1 MRCVHHDHDA
11 PHSATFGAVAQF
23 SLNSGDSAKGYSSQV
38 ADLEFRVLGPLEVWF
53 GDERLDLGPRKQRA
67 VLAALLVAAPETVA
81 VDTLI
86 DRVWGA
92 RVPKSAGHAL
102 HVYVSNLR
110 RLLDPG
116 RPPRS
121 AGSVLVTRDPG
132 YQLVLEPDQLDAT
145 RFQAGVDAARGL
157 ATADP
162 AGAADELRRLLG
174 RWRGSAWSDFAEL
187 DWAAGEAARLDALR
201 LTVTEEYF
209 DAALRAGRHAAVVD
223 ELEAAARD
231 HPLREGLWQHLMVAL
246 YRCGRQAD
254 ALRAYAAVRR
264 HLVEELG
271 IEPGAELRRLEAA
284 VLAHDS
290 SLDLPA
296 THPEPTGSS
305 PPHREVEAA
314 HSQTPTPRTAAGSV
328 RDRDS
333 DEGRE
338 SEVADEHRIVTV
350 LFADLVGSTPLGEA
364 LDDDEFKLVVDG
376 AVERIVNACERY
388 GGRIVNVAGDGVT
401 ALFGAPI
408 AHEDDAERAVLAGLE
423 IVDGVD
429 AYGQEVARSWGID
442 PMRARVGV
450 NTGPVVTGL
459 VGGGERVEFSAAGDT
474 MNTAARLE
482 AETEP
487 GTVLVGAAVRAQL
500 GNAFT
505 FSEARV
511 LHLKGKAAPVE
522 AYVVTGGR
530 PGGGRARG
538 LLGRKASLVGRDA
551 ELDVFASLAS
561 EVNAGRGAAVFV
573 SGEAGLGKSRMLDEL
588 RRLCIDGADPQRP
601 VRWLDGA
608 CISYG
613 DSRPLWPVRR
623 LVDEWIGV
631 TPGLAPMRVR
641 IALRRAVDGLFG
653 DPGTADRVYRALAS
667 LSGCDED
674 ATAAQLGLSAETRQR
689 ELHDAF
695 WLVLQ
700 ALATDTPVVIAV
712 DDLHWADDET
722 LDVIDYLLPIIDS
735 APVLLAIGSRPEPGH
750 PSWRIRERLLS
761 EFAHRT
767 RAVELEALR
776 SVADADLLAE
786 LVGPGTIPE
795 DVRRELLALAGGNPF
810 YLEELIRSLIAD
822 GVVTEADGGFR
833 FHDRPDQLRLPE
845 TVQQVIVSRL
855 DRLDAAHRS
864 VLTAASVIG
873 REFEGALLA
882 TLVDGVP
889 LDSALV
895 ELQHLALVR
904 EVRRWPAPEYQFEHP
919 LIQEAAYATLVGGD
933 RVAFHARAA
942 AALAQ
947 HPDLDPSQARRAHHL
962 ENAGE
967 DAAAAQAYAY
977 AAMDAEQR
985 GLMRAAYTHSL
996 AGTRVIDRLGDEADP
1011 GVAARLGHHRFSGAY
1026 FFEDRQPSAEALL
1039 PVVELAR
1046 RAEDPLLEAR
1056 LLETAAM
1063 SQLFGGDEQ
1072 RRRQLLVESLS
1083 AARRCDDLPTLVNS
1097 LARLAIDEANALELD
1112 VARARA
1118 VEAVE
1123 LTEHGAAECRIPALD
1138 ARKLVALYLGELDE
1152 MAAAIDELFGFAGH
1166 ADFDLIERFV
1176 VIEAALLEQARGRI
1190 EPALERVD
1198 RAIALIEELGGPSER
1213 ESFLAV
1219 QCRILRSAGAYSS
1232 AVSAG
1237 QEAFDAVSSVG
1248 HAFWLPWT
1256 AAEYGALLVEL
1267 GAFARAIDV
1276 LRLGCTSPES
1286 AMPSQELRCAGHLA
1300 LAGVFAGDDDAEETG
1315 IRVAEALLSKVAVPD
1330 GHSFL
1335 YAADAVLAL
1344 AEAHVRQDRLEEA
1357 VTLAEPTSRAAETA
1371 GWGEPTARARYV
1383 SGLLAQARGDGAA
1396 ARAEISAA
1404 IELAEGSWPG
1414 VEWRGR
1420 VALAGLADDEVS
1432 ASKAS
1437 EVVDRL
1443 SSGLTDDDGDAL
1455 RGLLATLSA

>member
-1 MRCVHHDHDA
+1 MRHDDDG
-11 PHSATFGAVAQF
+11 PRSVTSGSVTQF
-23 SLNSGDSAKGYSSQV
+23 SLNSGDSAKEYPSEV
-38 ADLEFRVLGPLEVWF
+38 AGLEFRVLGPLEAWS
-53 GDERLDLGPRKQRA
+53 GDERLDLGPRMQQT
-67 VLAALLVAAPETVA
+67 VFAALLVAAPETVA
-81 VDTLI
+81 ADTLI

-110 RLLDPG
+110 RLVDPG
-116 RPPRS
+116 RPARS

-132 YQLVLEPDQLDAT
+132 YQLVVEPDQLDAA
-145 RFQAGVDAARGL
+145 RFEAGVEATRAL
-157 ATADP
+157 AITDP
-162 AGAADELRRLLG
+162 SSAADELRQLLG
-174 RWRGSAWSDFAEL
+174 LWRGSALSDFAEL

-223 ELEAAARD
+223 ELEAAARGN
-231 HPLREGLWQHLMVAL
+231 PLREGLWQHLMVAL

-254 ALRAYAAVRR
+254 SLRAYAAVRR

-271 IEPGAELRRLEAA
+271 IEPGAELRRLETA
-284 VLAHDS
+284 VLAHDP
-290 SLDLPA
+290 SLEPPTAHPVPA
-296 THPEPTGSS
+296 GS
-305 PPHREVEAA
+305 PPPHPEVEAG
-314 HSQTPTPRTAAGSV
+314 HSPPSTPRIAAGSA

-333 DEGRE
+333 DEGSE
-338 SEVADEHRIVTV
+338 SEVADERRIVTV
-350 LFADLVGSTPLGEA
+350 LFADLVGSTPLGEV

-376 AVERIVNACERY
+376 AVERIVAACERY
-388 GGRIVNVAGDGVT
+388 GGRIINVAGDGVA
-401 ALFGAPI
+401 ALFGAPV

-429 AYGQEVARSWGID
+429 AYGQEVARSWGVD
-442 PMRARVGV
+442 PVRARVGV

-500 GNAFT
+500 GDAFA
-505 FSEARV
+505 FSAARV
-511 LHLKGKAAPVE
+511 LDLKGKAEPVE

-530 PGGGRARG
+530 PGGGRPRG
-538 LLGRKASLVGRDA
+538 LPGRKAPLVGRDA
-551 ELDVFASLAS
+551 ELDLLASLAS

-588 RRLCIDGADPQRP
+588 RRLCIEGADPQRP
-601 VRWLDGA
+601 VRWLDGT

-623 LVDEWIGV
+623 LVDQWIGV

-641 IALRRAVDGLFG
+641 IALHRAVDDLFG
-653 DPGTADRVYRALAS
+653 DPETADRVYRALAS

-674 ATAAQLGLSAETRQR
+674 ATTAQLGLSAESRQR

-695 WLVLQ
+695 WLVLA
-700 ALATDTPVVIAV
+700 ALAADNPVVVAV

-722 LDVIDYLLPIIDS
+722 IDVVDYLLPIIDS

-750 PSWRIRERLLS
+750 PSWRIREHLLS

-767 RAVELEALR
+767 RAIELEALR

-786 LVGPGTIPE
+786 LVGFGTIPD
-795 DVRRELLALAGGNPF
+795 DVGQELLALAGGNPF

-833 FHDRPDQLRLPE
+833 FHGRPDQLRLPD

-855 DRLDAAHRS
+855 DRLDAAHHR
-864 VLTAASVIG
+864 VLTTASVIG

-882 TLVDGVP
+882 ALVDDVP

-919 LIQEAAYATLVGGD
+919 LIQEAAHATLVGSD
-933 RVAFHARAA
+933 RLYLHSRVA
-942 AALAQ
+942 AALVQ
-947 HPDLDPSQARRAHHL
+947 HPDLDPSQARRARHL

-967 DAAAAQAYAY
+967 DAEAAQAYAV
-977 AAMDAEQR
+977 AAEDAERR
-985 GLMRAAYTHSL
+985 GLMRAAYAHSL
-996 AGTRVIDRLGDEADP
+996 AGTLVVERLGDHADP
-1011 GVAARLGHHRFSGAY
+1011 GVAARLGYHRFFGAY
-1026 FFEDRQPSAEALL
+1026 FFEDRQFRADALL

-1046 RAEDPLLEAR
+1046 RSEDPLLEAR

-1123 LTEHGAAECRIPALD
+1123 LTEHAAAECRIPALD

-1152 MAAAIDELFGFAGH
+1152 MAAAIDELFGFEGH
-1166 ADFDLIERFV
+1166 PDFDLIERYV
-1176 VIEAALLEQARGRI
+1176 VIEAALLQQARGRI
-1190 EPALERVD
+1190 DAALERAD
-1198 RAIALIEELGGPSER
+1198 RAIALTEELGGPSER

-1219 QCRILRSAGAYSS
+1219 RCRILRSAGEYSS
-1232 AVSAG
+1232 ALLAG
-1237 QEAFDAVSSVG
+1237 REAFDAVSSVG
-1248 HAFWLPWT
+1248 HGFWLPWT
-1256 AAEYGALLVEL
+1256 AAEYGALLAEL
-1267 GAFARAIDV
+1267 GAFDRAVDV
-1276 LRLGCTSPES
+1276 LNLGCTSPES
-1286 AMPSQELRCAGHLA
+1286 AMPSQELRCAAHLA
-1300 LAGVFAGDDDAEETG
+1300 LAGVFAGDDDAEEAG
-1315 IRVAEALLSKVAVPD
+1315 FRVAEGLLSKLSIPD

-1335 YAADAVLAL
+1335 YAADAILAL
-1344 AEAHVRQDRLEEA
+1344 AEAHLRRGRLEEA
-1357 VTLAEPTSRAAETA
+1357 AGLAEPTSRAADAA
-1371 GWGEPTARARYV
+1371 GWHESAARAHYV
-1383 SGLLAQARGDGAA
+1383 SGLLAQARDDDAA

-1404 IELAEGSWPG
+1404 IEEAEGLWPG

-1420 VALAGLADDEVS
+1420 VALAGVAGDQVS
-1432 ASKAS
+1432 ASSAS
-1437 EVVDRL
+1437 DVVDRL
-1443 SSGLTDDDGDAL
+1443 CAGLTDDDGDAL